1 MKITKPKEHH
11 MTFYIKPSSEEMQPI
26 MANNLAEYTQ
36 LANLESKLKN
46 VKLCVMCYRYGRSYI
61 LAEFSSFYI

>member
-11 MTFYIKPSSEEMQPI
+11 MTFYIKPLSEEMQPI

-36 LANLESKLKN
+36 LANLESKQL
-46 VKLCVMCYRYGRSYI
+46 
-61 LAEFSSFYI
+61 